1 MVFGPRPIY
10 EPNQLGNYIKEDEWN
25 ILFHKRKCDVTLRTD
40 VDEVIKKTQGTIHDL
55 EDDIFFL
62 RKLVSD
68 LKERKKFNINMNE

>member
-1 MVFGPRPIY
+1 MSGIFY
-10 EPNQLGNYIKEDEWN
+10 FIKGE
-25 ILFHKRKCDVTLRTD
+25 CDVTLKTD

-55 EDDIFFL
+55 EDDVFFL